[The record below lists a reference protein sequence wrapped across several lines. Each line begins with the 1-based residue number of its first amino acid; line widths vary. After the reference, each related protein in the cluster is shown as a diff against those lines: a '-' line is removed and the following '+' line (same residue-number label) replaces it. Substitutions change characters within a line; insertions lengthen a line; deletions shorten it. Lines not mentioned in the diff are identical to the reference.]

1 MIRLTLPEAVSDAFT
16 DAVALIGVLAGLAV
30 TVVLAG
36 IGVRVGIKWLR
47 QWMNKA

>member
-1 MIRLTLPEAVSDAFT
+1 MTLPESISDAFT
-16 DAVALIGVLAGLAV
+16 DAVALIGTLAGLAV

-47 QWMNKA
+47 QWMNRA